1 MAEPD
6 NQSEPVSST
15 STTRTKGQ
23 GRGATPR
30 KAVPPDAEDLIRQ
43 AEDLQTALRDCL
55 GRTSQLIKSIK
66 QQQRQ
71 RRMLQSTLQSLRE
84 LKTLGI

>member
-6 NQSEPVSST
+6 NQSEPVNGT
-15 STTRTKGQ
+15 GATRTKGQ

-30 KAVPPDAEDLIRQ
+30 KVASPDAEDLIRQ

-55 GRTSQLIKSIK
+55 GKTSQLIKSIK